1 MTNPRTISEIKRLQN
16 FVKSQGV
23 EGKSLKQ
30 SIRNLAQKDESFNEF
45 LKNFKSKNEQGWANV
60 IDLTQDQQENK
71 LLEVTPEMRKNQMIM
86 LEEFRRRKNLE
97 NYFDLMTD
105 KQREEAVAKNDN
117 SKLPVDMSEKT
128 LKNINEF

>member
-1 MTNPRTISEIKRLQN
+1 M
-16 FVKSQGV
+16 
-23 EGKSLKQ
+23 
-30 SIRNLAQKDESFNEF
+30 
-45 LKNFKSKNEQGWANV
+45 
-60 IDLTQDQQENK
+60 
-71 LLEVTPEMRKNQMIM
+71 EVTPEMRKNQMVM

-105 KQREEAVAKNDN
+105 KQREEAVAKKDN